1 VSVPPTDTTPSPP
14 PEASPPNQRTRAP
27 DESMSLLTTML
38 QRPLDPGYAAAADR
52 RETAGMPRA
61 TSLRAPRLILAMV
74 LLGLMVGVA
83 ASNLTASDSPRAQ
96 ARKDLIA
103 QIEDRRA
110 QVDVLTARATQL
122 QTEVADLEA
131 QQFGAVGDLE
141 RSRELAATVGA
152 VELQG
157 SGFTITMDDAPGS
170 SADEAD
176 PNNPEAEQGR
186 VYAKDLRFV
195 VNALWQA
202 GAEAVSINGNRLTSL
217 SAIRF
222 AGPALIVDN
231 RPLTRPYLI
240 TALGDPARFP
250 ADFAD
255 GEGGSYLSTL
265 RGSFGVRVDT
275 KVSKELTVPAAVGL
289 NLLYARTG
297 DTGDS
302 ASSTA
307 TPERSS
313 S

>member
-1 VSVPPTDTTPSPP
+1 MSVPPTDTTPSPP

-52 RETAGMPRA
+52 REAAGMPRA
-61 TSLRAPRLILAMV
+61 TSLRAPRLTLAMV

-96 ARKDLIA
+96 ARKDLIT

-110 QVDVLTARATQL
+110 QVDELTARATQL

-131 QQFGAVGDLE
+131 EQFGAVGDLE

-157 SGFTITMDDAPGS
+157 PGFTITMDDAPGS

-176 PNNPEAEQGR
+176 PNNPEGR

-289 NLLYARTG
+289 NLLYATTG
-297 DTGDS
+297 DTGDT

>member
-1 VSVPPTDTTPSPP
+1 
-14 PEASPPNQRTRAP
+14 
-27 DESMSLLTTML
+27 
-38 QRPLDPGYAAAADR
+38 
-52 RETAGMPRA
+52 MPRA

-110 QVDVLTARATQL
+110 QVDELTARATQL

-157 SGFTITMDDAPGS
+157 PGFTITMDDAPGS

-202 GAEAVSINGNRLTSL
+202 GAEAVSINGNRDRKS
-217 SAIRF
+217 
-222 AGPALIVDN
+222 V
-231 RPLTRPYLI
+231 
-240 TALGDPARFP
+240 
-250 ADFAD
+250 
-255 GEGGSYLSTL
+255 
-265 RGSFGVRVDT
+265 V
-275 KVSKELTVPAAVGL
+275 
-289 NLLYARTG
+289 
-297 DTGDS
+297 
-302 ASSTA
+302 
-307 TPERSS
+307 
-313 S
+313 

>member
-1 VSVPPTDTTPSPP
+1 
-14 PEASPPNQRTRAP
+14 
-27 DESMSLLTTML
+27 MSLLTTML

-52 RETAGMPRA
+52 REAAGMPRA
-61 TSLRAPRLILAMV
+61 TSLRAPRLIIAMV

-110 QVDVLTARATQL
+110 EVDELTARATQL

-157 SGFTITMDDAPGS
+157 PGFTITMDDAPGS

-176 PNNPEAEQGR
+176 PNSPEAEQGR

-222 AGPALIVDN
+222 AGPA
-231 RPLTRPYLI
+231 
-240 TALGDPARFP
+240 
-250 ADFAD
+250 
-255 GEGGSYLSTL
+255 S
-265 RGSFGVRVDT
+265 
-275 KVSKELTVPAAVGL
+275 
-289 NLLYARTG
+289 
-297 DTGDS
+297 
-302 ASSTA
+302 SST
-307 TPERSS
+307 TVR
-313 S
+313 